1 MPESLDLS
9 LFTRP
14 AGDGTLGMELAVE
27 GIACGACIGRIESA
41 VKRLPGVT
49 EARLNFTNRRLHVH
63 WTDGAIAPAQILQTL
78 EEAGYHGY
86 PFAPL
91 RAEQEEAA
99 EARRLIRA
107 LAVAGFAAMNI
118 MLLSVSVWAGNAS
131 DITPET
137 RDFFHWASA
146 LIALPAA
153 AYAGR
158 PFFTSAWKALRAGAL
173 NMDVPISLGAIL
185 ALGMSVV
192 ETANH
197 ARAAYFD
204 SAIMLLFFL
213 LVGRALD
220 HTMRRKTRAV
230 AGNLAALKAETA
242 HRFDGD
248 EVVSVPAAAVRPG
261 DRLLVKP
268 GERVPADG
276 GVLTGTSELDESL
289 ITGETA
295 RRKVTAGATIYA
307 GSMNYSG
314 ALTMRVTAGDRGT
327 LLDEIERLLE
337 QAASAKSRAMRLADR
352 AARFYAPVV
361 HVTAAATMLGWWL
374 AGASLHDAIVT
385 AIAVLIITCP
395 CALALAIPAV
405 QVVTSGALFRAGV
418 ILNAGDAI
426 ERLGEADTVIF
437 DKTGTLTLPEPRV
450 VDAGEIAPEL
460 MQMAARLA
468 LSSRHP
474 LALALTREAT
484 SHIPYD
490 GAVEEPGQ
498 GVRATIDGTEA
509 RLGSAEFCGI
519 PAENVAHWVSV
530 STGTNGESFIC
541 LSYGARAAGIAISQ
555 RLRPDAAEVVKALR
569 QHGLDLHILSGDRAG
584 AVRPVAEALGIMQ
597 WQGGLKP
604 ADKIASVE
612 ALKRQGR
619 RVLMVGDG
627 LNDAPALAAAQVSL
641 SPIAAADVTQAQ
653 ADAVFLGER
662 LKPVLDALVI
672 ARRARALMKEN
683 LWLAAIYNMI
693 AVPIAILGWITP
705 LIAALAMSG
714 SSMMVTLNALRGGK
728 SA

>member
-1 MPESLDLS
+1 MTEAVDLS
-9 LFTRP
+9 LFARP
-14 AGDGTLGMELAVE
+14 SGDGTLGMDLAVE

-49 EARLNFTNRRLHVH
+49 EARLNFTNRRLHVD
-63 WTDGAIAPAQILQTL
+63 WTDGALAPAQILQTL
-78 EEAGYHGY
+78 EDAGYHGY

-91 RAEQEEAA
+91 RAEQEDAA
-99 EARRLIRA
+99 ETRRLTRA

-158 PFFTSAWKALRAGAL
+158 PFFASAWQALRASSL
-173 NMDVPISLGAIL
+173 NMDVPISLGVIL

-197 ARAAYFD
+197 ARDAYFD

-220 HTMRRKTRAV
+220 HAMRRKTRAV

-242 HRFDGD
+242 HRFTGD
-248 EVVSVPAAAVRPG
+248 ELVSVPVAALKAN

-276 GVLTGTSELDESL
+276 NVLGGVSEIDDSL

-295 RRKVTAGATIYA
+295 RRKVGAGTAVYA
-307 GSMNYSG
+307 GSLNYSG
-314 ALTMRVTAGDRGT
+314 ALTMRVTAADRAT

-337 QAASAKSRAMRLADR
+337 KAASAKSRAMRLADR
-352 AARFYAPVV
+352 AARFYAPMV
-361 HVTAAATMLGWWL
+361 HLTAAATFAGWWL
-374 AGASLHDAIVT
+374 TGASLHDAVVT

-405 QVVTSGALFRAGV
+405 QVVASGGLFRAGV

-426 ERLGEADTVIF
+426 ERLGEADTVVF

-450 VDAGEIAPEL
+450 VNAAAIDPEL
-460 MQMAARLA
+460 LQMAARLA

-474 LALALTREAT
+474 LAAALARESA
-484 SHIPYD
+484 SHVPYD
-490 GAVEEPGQ
+490 VVTEEPGQ
-498 GVRATIDGTEA
+498 GVRAMLGGVEA
-509 RLGSAEFCGI
+509 RLGSAAFCG
-519 PAENVAHWVSV
+519 VAPDDIDTSGASQIYFV
-530 STGTNGESFIC
+530 
-541 LSYGARAAGIAISQ
+541 YGSRAATVVIAQ
-555 RLRPDAAEVVKALR
+555 KLRPDAVEVVQALR
-569 QHGLDLHILSGDRAG
+569 KRGVALHILSGDRAD
-584 AVRPVAEALGIMQ
+584 AVRPVAAALGIGK
-597 WQGGLKP
+597 WLADVKP
-604 ADKIASVE
+604 AEKIAFIE

-627 LNDAPALAAAQVSL
+627 LNDAPALAAATVSL

-662 LKPVLDALVI
+662 LKPVLDALVV

-683 LWLAAIYNMI
+683 LLFAAIYNMI
-693 AVPIAILGWITP
+693 AVPVAIAGAVTP

-728 SA
+728 AS